1 MIPSILVQ
9 GKNTWSE
16 VLYFNS
22 DALYF
27 NSDALYFVE
36 DQYEAVGPSTGPETK
51 IQSGGIQNT
60 KRRNSKYK
68 TEDHKYFSEDL
79 KY

>member
-27 NSDALYFVE
+27 VE
-36 DQYEAVGPSTGPETK
+36 DQYEAVGPSTGLETK

-60 KRRNSKYK
+60 KPRTISI
-68 TEDHKYFSEDL
+68 FSEDL
-79 KY
+79 NSRDY